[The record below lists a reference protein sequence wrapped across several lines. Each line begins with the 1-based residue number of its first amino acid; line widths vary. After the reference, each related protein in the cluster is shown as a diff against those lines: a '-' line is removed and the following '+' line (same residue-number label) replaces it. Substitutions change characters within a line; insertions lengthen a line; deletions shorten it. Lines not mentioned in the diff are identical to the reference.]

1 MTTGFLYSMGCS
13 IIHLALLITLFIIKK
28 PNLAET
34 ARIDN
39 DYNQANSELIKSLN
53 FTNGGVNLCQNEAE
67 MYYLLYYLMIAVHIF
82 CMGVGFYREIA
93 DASNSG
99 IGLIMKLFELI
110 GTMSYLFIV
119 ITCLMI
125 VQFRLF
131 MPNKK

>member
-1 MTTGFLYSMGCS
+1 MGCS
-13 IIHLALLITLFIIKK
+13 IIHFALLITLFIIKK
-28 PNLAET
+28 PNLAEA

-39 DYNQANSELIKSLN
+39 DYNQANIVLVKSLN
-53 FTNGGVNLCQNEAE
+53 FTNGGVSLCQNEAQ

-125 VQFRLF
+125 V
-131 MPNKK
+131 